1 MQGKSQR
8 ENVSSLDLNSSS
20 ITSSQNQVV
29 FNGITLKSNSPRTV
43 QACQKLGIDL
53 GIFQIKDIDN
63 FRTNDCY
70 SDEILQL
77 RYEHYINKTNQLLN
91 EIFQAR
97 KEIIRKNR
105 QRQLQCASIDSLERS
120 VSLKQGSTIDQSELK
135 KQMDCAYNKTLQY
148 LQEQKVVDGYV
159 PKTIGEYQDVAQ
171 FEGGLNKELSRYNKH
186 KIQKIREA
194 QIKLEEDKK
203 RVELLEKIQE
213 RDQRIVHVMT
223 KKQQEMK
230 EKYSTSR
237 KIENRRID
245 TQEMES
251 QSQPRENEAQK
262 NIQQLSQEQVN
273 IKNNEIR
280 SKMLLKVDDQK
291 EKKKREQVL
300 LRKEE
305 FEKQID
311 MDCQMQMAKIQQKL
325 ENSEKMQRELI
336 QSKIEKI
343 KEQNLKEQQI
353 MKQQKQLK
361 DKISQDHINLL
372 LEKMVQKEKDFQINQ
387 KSIQNIEQ
395 EKKIEIRQKQKKIKS
410 NQGDIFKDR
419 DEKLKQINEKFSK
432 IEQFNKIK
440 KEEQDYK
447 ILLKQELRKLK
458 EQDKQDI
465 LERQK
470 RQNEYRMQEITE
482 KYRQVDEKNQLKQY
496 QNTLLQQTSM
506 QISKQEIL
514 QRNRIYSHLQEMSDN
529 LFNKKLRKRNLSQ
542 LEKNVLLIKPKA
554 DNQKEDTEFEDHTKL
569 LITMLQ
575 TSDAEETVKIKQSRR
590 QN

>member
-1 MQGKSQR
+1 MLGKSQR
-8 ENVSSLDLNSSS
+8 EVVSSLDLN
-20 ITSSQNQVV
+20 TSNVTQQQNQIV
-29 FNGITLKSNSPRTV
+29 FNGIILKPNSPRTI

-53 GIFQIKDIDN
+53 GIFQIKDLNN

-77 RYEHYINKTNQLLN
+77 RYEHYVNKTNQLLN
-91 EIFQAR
+91 EIFQKR

-105 QRQLQCASIDSLERS
+105 QRQLQCASIESLERS
-120 VSLKQGSTIDQSELK
+120 VSLKQGSTIDQLELK
-135 KQMDCAYNKTLQY
+135 KQMDYAYNKTLQY
-148 LQEQKVVDGYV
+148 LQQQGLVEGNVTQM
-159 PKTIGEYQDVAQ
+159 IGECQDVAEL
-171 FEGGLNKELSRYNKH
+171 EGGLNKELSRYNKH

-213 RDQRIVHVMT
+213 RDQRIVQVMS

-230 EKYSTSR
+230 EKYSSTKR
-237 KIENRRID
+237 GENKRID
-245 TQEMES
+245 TQEMEIK
-251 QSQPRENEAQK
+251 SQPRESEAQK
-262 NIQQLSQEQVN
+262 NIQQQS
-273 IKNNEIR
+273 NNEIK
-280 SKMLLKVDDQK
+280 SKMLMKGDDQK

-311 MDCQMQMAKIQQKL
+311 IDCQMQMAKIQQKL

-336 QSKIEKI
+336 QNKIEKI

-353 MKQQKQLK
+353 MKQQKQVK
-361 DKISQDHINLL
+361 DKISQDHIHQL
-372 LEKMVQKEKDFQINQ
+372 LEKMVQKEKEFQINQ
-387 KSIQNIEQ
+387 KSILNIEQ
-395 EKKIEIRQKQKKIKS
+395 EKKIEIKQKQRKIKS

-419 DEKLKQINEKFSK
+419 DEKLKQINKKFLK

-465 LERQK
+465 LDRQK
-470 RQNEYRMQEITE
+470 RQNEQRMLEITE
-482 KYRQVDEKNQLKQY
+482 KYKQVDEKNQLKQY

-514 QRNRIYSHLQEMSDN
+514 ERNRIYSHLQQMSDN
-529 LFNKKLRKRNLSQ
+529 LFNKKVRKRNISQ
-542 LEKNVLLIKPKA
+542 LEQNILTIKPKVK
-554 DNQKEDTEFEDHTKL
+554 NQKEDTEFEDHTRL

-575 TSDAEETVKIKQSRR
+575 TSDAEETQKIKQSKRH
-590 QN
+590 N

>member
-8 ENVSSLDLNSSS
+8 DVASSLDLNSSN
-20 ITSSQNQVV
+20 ITQSPNQVV
-29 FNGITLKSNSPRTV
+29 FNGMILKPNSPRTV
-43 QACQKLGIDL
+43 LACQRLGIDMS
-53 GIFQIKDIDN
+53 IFQIKDLN
-63 FRTNDCY
+63 HFRTHDCY
-70 SDEILQL
+70 NDEIIQL

-91 EIFQAR
+91 EIFQKR
-97 KEIIRKNR
+97 KEIIQKNR
-105 QRQLQCASIDSLERS
+105 QRQLQCASIESLERS
-120 VSLKQGSTIDQSELK
+120 VSLKQGSTIDQLELK
-135 KQMDCAYNKTLQY
+135 KQMDYAYNKTLQY
-148 LQEQKVVDGYV
+148 LQQQDLIEGQI
-159 PKTIGEYQDVAQ
+159 PQALGECQDVAEL
-171 FEGGLNKELSRYNKH
+171 EGGLNKELQRYNKH
-186 KIQKIREA
+186 KIVKIREA

-203 RVELLEKIQE
+203 RVELIEKIQE
-213 RDQRIVHVMT
+213 RDQRIVQIMM

-230 EKYSTSR
+230 EKYGSS
-237 KIENRRID
+237 KKVENKRID
-245 TQEMES
+245 TQEKES
-251 QSQPRENEAQK
+251 KSQPRDNETQK
-262 NIQQLSQEQVN
+262 NIQSQLSQN
-273 IKNNEIR
+273 TYDIR
-280 SKMLLKVDDQK
+280 SKMLMKGDDQK

-311 MDCQMQMAKIQQKL
+311 LDCQIQMAKIQQKL
-325 ENSEKMQRELI
+325 ENSEKLQKELI
-336 QSKIEKI
+336 QNKIEKI

-361 DKISQDHINLL
+361 DKISQDHINQL

-387 KSIQNIEQ
+387 KSIQNVEQ
-395 EKKIEIRQKQKKIKS
+395 EKKLEIKQKQKKIKS

-419 DEKLKQINEKFSK
+419 DEKLKQLNEKFQK

-440 KEEQDYK
+440 KEEQNNK

-470 RQNEYRMQEITE
+470 RQNEYRMLEITE

-506 QISKQEIL
+506 QISKQEIVE
-514 QRNRIYSHLQEMSDN
+514 RNRIYSHLQQMSDN
-529 LFNKKLRKRNLSQ
+529 LFNKKVRKRNLSQ
-542 LEKNVLLIKPKA
+542 LDKNILTIKPKVI
-554 DNQKEDTEFEDHTKL
+554 NQKEDTEFEDHTRL

-575 TSDAEETVKIKQSRR
+575 ISDADETLKNKLSRR
-590 QN
+590 HN

>member
-1 MQGKSQR
+1 MLGKSQR
-8 ENVSSLDLNSSS
+8 EVVSSLDLN
-20 ITSSQNQVV
+20 TSNVTQQQNQIV
-29 FNGITLKSNSPRTV
+29 FNGIILKPNSPRTI

-53 GIFQIKDIDN
+53 GIFQIKDLNN

-77 RYEHYINKTNQLLN
+77 RYEHYVNKTNQLLN
-91 EIFQAR
+91 EIFQKR

-105 QRQLQCASIDSLERS
+105 QRQLQCASIESLERS
-120 VSLKQGSTIDQSELK
+120 VSLKQGSTIDQLELK
-135 KQMDCAYNKTLQY
+135 KQMDYAYNKTLQY
-148 LQEQKVVDGYV
+148 LQQQGLVEGNV
-159 PKTIGEYQDVAQ
+159 PQMIGECQDVAEL
-171 FEGGLNKELSRYNKH
+171 EGGLNKELSRYNKH

-213 RDQRIVHVMT
+213 RDQRIVQVMT

-230 EKYSTSR
+230 EKYSSTKR
-237 KIENRRID
+237 AENKRID
-245 TQEMES
+245 TQEMEIK
-251 QSQPRENEAQK
+251 SQPRENESQK
-262 NIQQLSQEQVN
+262 NIQQQL
-273 IKNNEIR
+273 NNEIK
-280 SKMLLKVDDQK
+280 SKMLLKCDDQK

-311 MDCQMQMAKIQQKL
+311 IDCQMQMAKIQQKL
-325 ENSEKMQRELI
+325 ENSEKIQRELI
-336 QSKIEKI
+336 QNKIEKI

-353 MKQQKQLK
+353 MKQQKQVK
-361 DKISQDHINLL
+361 DKISQDHIHQL
-372 LEKMVQKEKDFQINQ
+372 LEKMVQKEKEFQINQ
-387 KSIQNIEQ
+387 KSILNIEQ
-395 EKKIEIRQKQKKIKS
+395 EKKIEIKQKQRKIKS

-419 DEKLKQINEKFSK
+419 DEKLKQINEKFLK
-432 IEQFNKIK
+432 IEQFNKQK

-465 LERQK
+465 LDRQK
-470 RQNEYRMQEITE
+470 RQNEYRMLEITE
-482 KYRQVDEKNQLKQY
+482 KYKQVDEKNQLKQY

-514 QRNRIYSHLQEMSDN
+514 ERNRIYSHLQQMSDN
-529 LFNKKLRKRNLSQ
+529 LFNKKVRKRNISQ
-542 LEKNVLLIKPKA
+542 LEQNVLTIKPKVK
-554 DNQKEDTEFEDHTKL
+554 NQKEDTEFEDHTRL

-575 TSDAEETVKIKQSRR
+575 TSDAEETQKIKQSKR

>member
-1 MQGKSQR
+1 MEQPQNLIPQEQFKHVRSQEQIWAFSKQKILTIFVR
-8 ENVSSLDLNSSS
+8 MIVTAMKFFNCDMS
-20 ITSSQNQVV
+20 ITL
-29 FNGITLKSNSPRTV
+29 I
-43 QACQKLGIDL
+43 KLIVK
-53 GIFQIKDIDN
+53 INI
-63 FRTNDCY
+63 
-70 SDEILQL
+70 IL
-77 RYEHYINKTNQLLN
+77 ELLN

-135 KQMDCAYNKTLQY
+135 KQMDYAYNRTLQY
-148 LQEQKVVDGYV
+148 LQQQKVVDGYA
-159 PKTIGEYQDVAQ
+159 PQTIGECQDVAQ

-223 KKQQEMK
+223 KKQQEIK

-237 KIENRRID
+237 KVENKRMD

-251 QSQPRENEAQK
+251 QSQPRENEAQR
-262 NIQQLSQEQVN
+262 NVQQLS
-273 IKNNEIR
+273 NNEIR
-280 SKMLLKVDDQK
+280 SKLLMKMDDQK

-336 QSKIEKI
+336 QNKIEKI

-361 DKISQDHINLL
+361 DKISQDHINQL

-395 EKKIEIRQKQKKIKS
+395 EKKIEIKQKQKKIKS
-410 NQGDIFKDR
+410 NQGDVFKDR
-419 DEKLKQINEKFSK
+419 DEKLKQINEKFTK

-529 LFNKKLRKRNLSQ
+529 LFNKKVRKRNLSQ
-542 LEKNVLLIKPKA
+542 LEKNVLTIKPKP

>member
-8 ENVSSLDLNSSS
+8 DVASSLDLNSSN
-20 ITSSQNQVV
+20 ITQSPNQVI
-29 FNGITLKSNSPRTV
+29 FNGLILKPNSPRTV
-43 QACQKLGIDL
+43 LACQRLGIDM
-53 GIFQIKDIDN
+53 GIFQIKDLN
-63 FRTNDCY
+63 HFRTNDCY
-70 SDEILQL
+70 NDEIIQL

-91 EIFQAR
+91 EIFQKR
-97 KEIIRKNR
+97 KEIIQKNR
-105 QRQLQCASIDSLERS
+105 QRQLQCASIESLERS
-120 VSLKQGSTIDQSELK
+120 VSLKQGSTIDQLELK
-135 KQMDCAYNKTLQY
+135 KQMDYAYNKTLQY
-148 LQEQKVVDGYV
+148 LQQKDLVEGQI
-159 PKTIGEYQDVAQ
+159 PQALGECQDVAEL
-171 FEGGLNKELSRYNKH
+171 EGGLNKELQRYNKH
-186 KIQKIREA
+186 KIVKIREA

-203 RVELLEKIQE
+203 RVELIEKIQE
-213 RDQRIVHVMT
+213 RDQRIVQIMM

-230 EKYSTSR
+230 EKYGSS
-237 KIENRRID
+237 KKVENKRID
-245 TQEMES
+245 TQEIES
-251 QSQPRENEAQK
+251 KSQPRDNETQK
-262 NIQQLSQEQVN
+262 NIQSQLSTYD
-273 IKNNEIR
+273 IR
-280 SKMLLKVDDQK
+280 SKMLMKGDDQK

-311 MDCQMQMAKIQQKL
+311 LDCQIQMAKIQQKL
-325 ENSEKMQRELI
+325 ENSEKLQKELI
-336 QSKIEKI
+336 QNKIEKI

-361 DKISQDHINLL
+361 DKISQDHINQL

-387 KSIQNIEQ
+387 KSIQNVEQ
-395 EKKIEIRQKQKKIKS
+395 EKKLEIKQKQKQIKS

-419 DEKLKQINEKFSK
+419 DEKLKQLNEKFLK

-440 KEEQDYK
+440 KEEQNNK

-470 RQNEYRMQEITE
+470 RQNEYRMLEITE

-506 QISKQEIL
+506 QISKQEIVE
-514 QRNRIYSHLQEMSDN
+514 RNRIYSHLQQMSDN
-529 LFNKKLRKRNLSQ
+529 LFNKKVRKRNLSQ
-542 LEKNVLLIKPKA
+542 LDKNILTIKPKVI
-554 DNQKEDTEFEDHTKL
+554 NQKEDTEFEDHTRL

-575 TSDAEETVKIKQSRR
+575 ISDADETLKNKLSRR
-590 QN
+590 HN